1 MQFISFV
8 IPCYNSEHT
17 LGQVVAEIENT
28 VSAEDNYE
36 IILVNDCSK
45 DGVWGVI
52 KNLAKDKSNIVG
64 INLASNVGQHAALMA
79 GYRRARGDVIVSLD
93 DDGQSPVNEVYKLIG
108 KLNEGYD
115 VIYAQYGKNKYEKKR
130 SWLRKLG
137 SKMSTLIARVMID
150 QPKDITGSSFFVMK
164 RYIMEEVIRY
174 ENPYPFMLGLVIRG
188 TKNIGNVRV
197 TQRERTYGHSGYN
210 LKKLFSLWMNEFTAF
225 SVMPLR
231 IADIMGFAFSAMGFI
246 AMLFIIIRKCL
257 HPEVAIGWSSVISLI
272 LMMGGVI
279 LLILGL
285 IGEYIGRIYICINN
299 APQYVVRET
308 VCFMQENEEILE
320 KGKRI

>member
-64 INLASNVGQHAALMA
+64 INLASNFGQHAALMA
-79 GYRRARGDVIVSLD
+79 GYRRAQGDIIVSLD
-93 DDGQSPVNEVYKLIG
+93 DDGQSPVNEVYKLID

-115 VIYAQYGKNKYEKKR
+115 VIYARYGKNRYDKKG
-130 SWLRKLG
+130 SWLRKFG
-137 SKMSTLIARVMID
+137 SMMSTWIARVMIH

-164 RYIMEEVIRY
+164 RYIMDEVIQY
-174 ENPYPFMLGLVIRG
+174 KNPYPYMFGLVVRC
-188 TKNIGNVRV
+188 TKNIENVCV
-197 TQRERTYGHSGYN
+197 TQRDRAYGHSGYN
-210 LKKLFSLWMNEFTAF
+210 LKKLLSLWINEFTAF

-231 IADIMGFAFSAMGFI
+231 IADIAGVTFSILGFI
-246 AMLFIIIRKCL
+246 AMLLIIIRKCL
-257 HPEVAIGWSSVISLI
+257 NPEVAIGWSSVMSLV
-272 LMMGGVI
+272 LMVGGII

-285 IGEYIGRIYICINN
+285 IGEYVGRIYICINN
-299 APQYVVRET
+299 APQYVIRET
-308 VCFMQENEEILE
+308 IGSAETRNIIFTE
-320 KGKRI
+320 G